1 MIIAST
7 IKRYSNTYDSPLNIV
22 STHCDNK
29 KFDSFLRKILP
40 NGSSFT
46 SIENSILGNAPPD
59 IIICN
64 NKINYLDR
72 CGELSYF
79 FHCPIL
85 IIDHDVKSSF
95 IEKDVI
101 EYQSSSIFMIAISK
115 HISESWGNIHNLIL
129 PIDTNDYSI
138 KEQWKNLLYQ
148 ITKIP
153 FNLKAKA
160 YGDTDRAEN
169 LSS

>member
-7 IKRYSNTYDSPLNIV
+7 IKRYSNKYDSPLNII

-29 KFDSFLRKILP
+29 KFDPFLRQVLP
-40 NGSSFT
+40 KGSSLI
-46 SIENSILGNAPPD
+46 SIENSVLGNAPPD

-85 IIDHDVKSSF
+85 IVDHDVKSSF

-101 EYQSSSIFMIAISK
+101 EYQSSSIFTIAVSK
-115 HISESWGNIHNLIL
+115 HISQSWGDVHNLVL
-129 PIDTNDYSI
+129 PIDINDYEI
-138 KEQWKNLLYQ
+138 KEQWRNLLYQ

-153 FNLKAKA
+153 FNLKAKKYA
-160 YGDTDRAEN
+160 DTERAEN